1 MNQDNFLWG
10 LQITDGLTED
20 DYIAYPEDS
29 ITEGEKVTKNI
40 EDLHG
45 NSDDGSDG
53 SMDDGV
59 DSDVMN
65 GSDDGEI
72 IGGSDED
79 VMPEEAG
86 SASDM
91 INSAD
96 DNMPDE
102 EDYPDDS
109 ADDSAGSMPDGA
121 AETGDRPASAE

>member
-1 MNQDNFLWG
+1 M
-10 LQITDGLTED
+10 DG
-20 DYIAYPEDS
+20 
-29 ITEGEKVTKNI
+29 
-40 EDLHG
+40 
-45 NSDDGSDG
+45 
-53 SMDDGV
+53 GV

-79 VMPEEAG
+79 VMPKEAG

-91 INSAD
+91 IN
-96 DNMPDE
+96 
-102 EDYPDDS
+102 S